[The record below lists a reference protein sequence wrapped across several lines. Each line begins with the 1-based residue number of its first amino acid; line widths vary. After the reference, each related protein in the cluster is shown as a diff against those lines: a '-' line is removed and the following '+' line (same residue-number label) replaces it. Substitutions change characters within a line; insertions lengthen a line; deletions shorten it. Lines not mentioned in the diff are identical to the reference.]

1 MTKKVS
7 NGHILLVDD
16 EDGIRATL
24 PPILMDYGFA
34 VTAVGTVSEALARVN
49 GTEYDVLVSDLNI
62 DKPGDGFLVIAAMRL
77 LQPQCITLVLTGYPA
92 FDTAVEGIRH
102 CINDYLVKP
111 VKIDELVNA
120 ININL
125 KLKARRSPRA
135 GSSERAKKT
144 DGRAQ

>member
-1 MTKKVS
+1 
-7 NGHILLVDD
+7 
-16 EDGIRATL
+16 
-24 PPILMDYGFA
+24 MDYGFA
-34 VTAVGTVSEALARVN
+34 VTAVGTVSEALAHVN
-49 GTEYDVLVSDLNI
+49 GTECDVLVSDLNI

-77 LQPQCITLVLTGYPA
+77 LQPKCITLVLTGYPA

-125 KLKARRSPRA
+125 KLKARRSLRA